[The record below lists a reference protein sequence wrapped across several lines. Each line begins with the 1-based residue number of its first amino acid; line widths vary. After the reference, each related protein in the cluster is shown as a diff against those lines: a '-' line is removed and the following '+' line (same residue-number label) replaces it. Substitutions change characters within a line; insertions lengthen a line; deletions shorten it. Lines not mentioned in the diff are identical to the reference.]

1 VLLPTANWPQHDGK
15 TRNIGQI
22 RANNLPQALRDTR
35 CFFAG
40 ARHGNA
46 VGFRIDC
53 KVAAVNGG
61 AFPLVFVRFFACFT
75 ALAADVSD
83 YQNHPHDLCPYKFCG
98 LPVPVLPD
106 GYRVA
111 LAQPQGGADYTACH

>member
-1 VLLPTANWPQHDGK
+1 MVKQEISDKFEPIIYHRPSA
-15 TRNIGQI
+15 TR
-22 RANNLPQALRDTR
+22 AVFLRVP
-35 CFFAG
+35 A
-40 ARHGNA
+40 HGNA